1 MYCYPLEFIG
11 RRIMAKKFHVMLQDL
26 YEKHSGGGFDWFE
39 YETNRRRRSYLGS
52 IIKKQQENKD
62 D

>member
-1 MYCYPLEFIG
+1 
-11 RRIMAKKFHVMLQDL
+11 MAKKFHEMLQDL